1 MWDQSADSVEEAP
14 ASEDNSSKVP
24 KKKKRKHREIDD
36 ADSDIVD
43 QNSDRSSRPKEK
55 KLEKFSESGY
65 ELKSDDSS
73 KQKKHHSRKRQ
84 SMQEDLSSDCHTN
97 TNTEDKSTGHL
108 KNKEQTIPADVCGK
122 VPGFSSGD
130 SEKVC
135 TDTVKPGKDFLN
147 LSSHE
152 FIQAECENSLNGS
165 NATESIAEK
174 GSSIK
179 RKRKRKRSKRR
190 ESAAE
195 TTPNVKSQVTEWT
208 PPVAP
213 PELRLPKWQQPKSK
227 KTVFSSSDGEEAMS
241 ADETVQ
247 NGGDSTLP
255 IGSANGTGADDRNN
269 HQTVI
274 EGDDEGHHVT
284 AGAED
289 SWNQMGNGWGRN
301 QTFTRN
307 SEGRSVKQQ
316 PVSAPAQ
323 VNITADMP
331 HTLQNQQP
339 VHFNLAEFLRMSPE
353 ERGVTLPPF
362 MKSERLPNGAMMYTR
377 VPPPKGYQNAEQS
390 RPHYSS
396 SPRGLSK
403 QEQLATVAT
412 NKSIIITNSKSKS
425 EHGIPQ
431 PSTFATSSDK
441 GGPSEPSTAACESS
455 QTHILAVPL
464 YTDYSRFPD
473 LTSAPKVGD
482 LIAYKVLELG
492 DDYTPGESDYKVG
505 SYPERVCYGP
515 NGEAVATQPSF
526 THFDCDFGACFPCAD
541 KFKAI
546 FDLCDEDKD
555 GYIDVDHF
563 KGLAKDHFGAEGEE
577 EITGVINLLD
587 PEGRGQISFDDFS
600 RGVEQIIEIQQQAQS
615 RIKSSVSED
624 TLVPLDIAGDLTSL
638 QQDKVSPLSQSTF
651 VEYDFDSPSEDL
663 VGLNADTSAFGN
675 ESVLA
680 QHLNGSG
687 LQPPASED
695 EGDSAL
701 SGRSSEINEN
711 SRQEVTDEENYE
723 DYGEVES
730 EADVSDQGLPNRRLL
745 TTAALASQL
754 QRSSRDVTPN
764 STRRSSFGSD
774 EIFDDIDGNFQDLNG
789 RVRYLE
795 SQLLRLTDSQVETTN
810 KQTRLKEENG
820 VLVQKVIY
828 LEEQLRDME
837 LRGEERVK
845 EERRKQ
851 QDLMARRDREKSEEL
866 DYVASRLHRIEGEYE
881 TVKEEASKLRHE
893 INKLRAEKIELQ
905 ERMLEKQEM
914 YNMLYDDHERLKAEY
929 HKQEDLHQRERRSMG
944 QLLDE
949 LGKEL
954 EDLRRYKI
962 EVETGVRS
970 PSGNISE
977 LPGRYMDLQ
986 QEIHKLKEEMWK
998 EWRGLLQENRVLQ
1011 GSNEDLNAQ
1020 LMNRCVQEGKSL
1032 LQEEGNKSLA
1042 EELEHLTKEEL
1053 LQKLQDEQEFNLR
1066 LKQYVDRIIITILEK
1081 NPSLLEIKG
1090 F

>member
-1 MWDQSADSVEEAP
+1 MDDPYDS
-14 ASEDNSSKVP
+14 
-24 KKKKRKHREIDD
+24 
-36 ADSDIVD
+36 
-43 QNSDRSSRPKEK
+43 
-55 KLEKFSESGY
+55 
-65 ELKSDDSS
+65 
-73 KQKKHHSRKRQ
+73 
-84 SMQEDLSSDCHTN
+84 
-97 TNTEDKSTGHL
+97 
-108 KNKEQTIPADVCGK
+108 
-122 VPGFSSGD
+122 
-130 SEKVC
+130 
-135 TDTVKPGKDFLN
+135 
-147 LSSHE
+147 
-152 FIQAECENSLNGS
+152 
-165 NATESIAEK
+165 
-174 GSSIK
+174 
-179 RKRKRKRSKRR
+179 
-190 ESAAE
+190 
-195 TTPNVKSQVTEWT
+195 
-208 PPVAP
+208 
-213 PELRLPKWQQPKSK
+213 
-227 KTVFSSSDGEEAMS
+227 
-241 ADETVQ
+241 
-247 NGGDSTLP
+247 
-255 IGSANGTGADDRNN
+255 
-269 HQTVI
+269 
-274 EGDDEGHHVT
+274 
-284 AGAED
+284 
-289 SWNQMGNGWGRN
+289 
-301 QTFTRN
+301 
-307 SEGRSVKQQ
+307 
-316 PVSAPAQ
+316 
-323 VNITADMP
+323 
-331 HTLQNQQP
+331 
-339 VHFNLAEFLRMSPE
+339 
-353 ERGVTLPPF
+353 
-362 MKSERLPNGAMMYTR
+362 
-377 VPPPKGYQNAEQS
+377 
-390 RPHYSS
+390 
-396 SPRGLSK
+396 
-403 QEQLATVAT
+403 
-412 NKSIIITNSKSKS
+412 
-425 EHGIPQ
+425 
-431 PSTFATSSDK
+431 
-441 GGPSEPSTAACESS
+441 
-455 QTHILAVPL
+455 
-464 YTDYSRFPD
+464 
-473 LTSAPKVGD
+473 
-482 LIAYKVLELG
+482 
-492 DDYTPGESDYKVG
+492 
-505 SYPERVCYGP
+505 
-515 NGEAVATQPSF
+515 
-526 THFDCDFGACFPCAD
+526 AD

-600 RGVEQIIEIQQQAQS
+600 RGVEQIIEIQQQETRFPEQFKAPVPPNPRNPISIVTVSHLPNPVCPETDGPAVSVHHRPAPSLPIRARYVMVSATITRSDVLITGAGSTGQQMAASVSGSAFQSRTKPPMTDIRIQRIISSGRPKSRPVSSHRLENRLAAKTHSAQS

-730 EADVSDQGLPNRRLL
+730 EADVSDQGL
-745 TTAALASQL
+745 QL

-986 QEIHKLKEEMWK
+986 QEIHKLKEE
-998 EWRGLLQENRVLQ
+998 NRVLQ